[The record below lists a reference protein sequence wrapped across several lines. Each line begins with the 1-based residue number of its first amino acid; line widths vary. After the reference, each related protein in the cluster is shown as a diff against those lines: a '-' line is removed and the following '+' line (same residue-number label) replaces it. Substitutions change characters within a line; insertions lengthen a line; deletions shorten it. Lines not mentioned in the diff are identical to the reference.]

1 MLIKSE
7 DYKYEIA
14 DVNGHLFIVNQNG
27 SIQRSNV
34 EYKEDGDVLI
44 DANDFVFNKENDAD
58 TWKYEIISGTGVS
71 ASINGNDLFN

>member
-1 MLIKSE
+1 M
-7 DYKYEIA
+7 
-14 DVNGHLFIVNQNG
+14 
-27 SIQRSNV
+27 
-34 EYKEDGDVLI
+34 LI